1 MNETAEKIV
10 AFALRQVAGL
20 SADEQYMILDEAARR
35 LAEAGHGAL
44 VAECLRWEEAEH
56 HE

>member
-20 SADEQYMILDEAARR
+20 SADEQYMILDEAERR
-35 LAEAGHGAL
+35 LAEEGHGAL
-44 VAECLRWEEAEH
+44 VAECLRREEAEH